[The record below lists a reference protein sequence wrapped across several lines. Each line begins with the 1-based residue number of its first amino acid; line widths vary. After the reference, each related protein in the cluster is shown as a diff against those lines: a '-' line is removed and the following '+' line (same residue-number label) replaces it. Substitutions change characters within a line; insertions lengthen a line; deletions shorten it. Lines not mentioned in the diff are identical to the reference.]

1 MIDAII
7 PARAGS
13 KRIKSKNIVDLGG
26 HPLIAYTI
34 EACKL
39 SKNIDRIIVSTDC
52 DIIKEISLKYGAEVP
67 FKRPSNL
74 ASDSSSDKG
83 FLKHFFQN
91 IDVSEA
97 LLMRPTS
104 PLRNPKEIDRIVE
117 SYMKVKRDISSYTG
131 FRSMSASNHSP
142 YKMFK
147 IEDGLCKGFF
157 KDYVGDENYTNLPNQ
172 CFPKSYIP
180 NGYCDLVL
188 RDTVKKC
195 TSSFGSNIY
204 GICTESIVDIDNHF
218 ELDVAKSQIMT
229 KYDHLSV
236 HLSKII

>member
-1 MIDAII
+1 MISAII

-34 EACKL
+34 QACKL

-52 DIIKEISLKYGAEVP
+52 EIIKDISLKYGAEVP
-67 FKRPSNL
+67 FKRPKKL
-74 ASDSSSDKG
+74 ASDNSSDKG

-91 IDVSEA
+91 IDVDEV

-104 PLRNPKEIDRIVE
+104 PLRKPEEVDRIIE
-117 SYMKVKRDISSYTG
+117 TYMSAKDGKHTG
-131 FRSMSASNHSP
+131 FRSMSVSNHSP

-147 IEDGLCKGFF
+147 IEDGSCRGFF
-157 KDYVGDENYTNLPNQ
+157 KDFMGDENYTNLPNQ
-172 CFPKSYIP
+172 FFPQSYIP

-188 RDTVKKC
+188 RSTIEKC
-195 TSSFGSNIY
+195 TSSFGNNIY
-204 GICTESIVDIDNHF
+204 GVCTESIIDIDNHF
-218 ELDVAKSQIMT
+218 DLDIAKSQIMT
-229 KYDHLSV
+229 KYDYLSV
-236 HLSKII
+236 HLRKIN